1 MSVEATIN
9 AGTLSAFAM
18 SPAHLSVGENGDLTA
33 KTVVDGKAVLVP
45 VVVVRSGA
53 EMVFVSGLP
62 DNALLL
68 TVGQGFVEDG
78 AKVLYKL
85 VSTS

>member
-1 MSVEATIN
+1 
-9 AGTLSAFAM
+9 M

-45 VVVVRSGA
+45 VEGFGQA
-53 EMVFVSGLP
+53 PKWCLCGLP

-68 TVGQGFVEDG
+68 TVGQGFVEDE
-78 AKVLYKL
+78 KVLYKL